1 MSTQVLIVATTGDE
15 PFAVRR
21 NPNLEPVG
29 QRLITTVY
37 EVDESRGVAPRGELP
52 PLGALDI
59 VRTGHGQGFVAN
71 LGPRFVHVHY
81 LYDGR
86 EVGPRLDLLAPGAI
100 RELGIGKG
108 VAWRIQEVAA

>member
-1 MSTQVLIVATTGDE
+1 MTTQVLIVATTGDN

-21 NPNLEPVG
+21 GASTKPVG
-29 QRLITTVY
+29 QRMLTTVY
-37 EVDESRGVAPRGELP
+37 GPQPGAAATRRADEGS
-52 PLGALDI
+52 LDI
-59 VRTGHGQGFVAN
+59 VRTHHGQGFVAN

-100 RELGIGKG
+100 RELGLGEG
-108 VAWRIQEVAA
+108 VAWRIREVA